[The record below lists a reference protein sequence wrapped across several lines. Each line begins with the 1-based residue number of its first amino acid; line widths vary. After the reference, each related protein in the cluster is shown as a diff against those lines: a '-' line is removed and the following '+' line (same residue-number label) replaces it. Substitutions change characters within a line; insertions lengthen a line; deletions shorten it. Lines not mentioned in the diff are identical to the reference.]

1 MFIDRFG
8 RRKTLMSLGLPYG
21 IGWLC
26 IAFARSTFVILV
38 GRVING
44 LGIGIAIATVP
55 TYLAEIAT
63 PNNRG
68 YIGMSFNVIQFL
80 FMKIFFIDFSFLFYS
95 L

>member
-80 FMKIFFIDFSFLFYS
+80 FMKFFFDFFLFYS